1 MEKMSSFKKY
11 IFKKTT
17 TEEETKSL
25 KFTTATPLT
34 NGGTYSFTIDNAVIY
49 CENANSDMDEI
60 EVIPETT
67 FTFIVKYPTS
77 IESINAESEETAIYD
92 LSGRRINKISNAG
105 IYIINNKKQL
115 VK

>member
-1 MEKMSSFKKY
+1 
-11 IFKKTT
+11 
-17 TEEETKSL
+17 
-25 KFTTATPLT
+25 
-34 NGGTYSFTIDNAVIY
+34 
-49 CENANSDMDEI
+49 MDEI

-92 LSGRRINKISNAG
+92 LTGRRVEKITAAG
-105 IYIINNKKQL
+105 IYIINNRKQV

>member
-1 MEKMSSFKKY
+1 
-11 IFKKTT
+11 
-17 TEEETKSL
+17 
-25 KFTTATPLT
+25 ATPLV

-77 IESINAESEETAIYD
+77 IESINAEAEKTEIYD
-92 LSGRRINKISNAG
+92 LTGRRVEKITAAG
-105 IYIINNKKQL
+105 IYIINNRKQV